1 MNVALTICMNSI
13 IPININVLTNNVK
26 IFWQNNYIDDP
37 NNLKNHNV
45 YIFSGSKDTVVSK
58 SRFILVIH
66 YIVA

>member
-1 MNVALTICMNSI
+1 MNSI

-45 YIFSGSKDTVVSK
+45 YIFSGSKDTVVS
-58 SRFILVIH
+58 
-66 YIVA
+66 